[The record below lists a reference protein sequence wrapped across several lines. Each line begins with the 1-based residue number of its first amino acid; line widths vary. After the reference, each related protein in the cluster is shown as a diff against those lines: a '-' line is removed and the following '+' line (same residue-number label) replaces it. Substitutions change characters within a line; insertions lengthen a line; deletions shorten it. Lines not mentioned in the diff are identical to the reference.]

1 MSEMS
6 FGDAMHSFLNKSG
19 RIKRGVQ
26 AHQITDVWETLMGKT
41 IARYTDQLQ
50 IVNKTL
56 FITTAVAPLRQELNF
71 QKDNIIKRVN
81 ELLGEDSITEVVVR

>member
-6 FGDAMHSFLNKSG
+6 FGDAMHSFLNKSK

-26 AHQITDVWETLMGKT
+26 SHQITDVWETLMGKT

-56 FITTAVAPLRQELNF
+56 FITTSVAPLRQELNF
-71 QKDNIIKRVN
+71 QKDSIIKRVN
-81 ELLGEDSITEVVVR
+81 ELLGEDSIAEVVVR